1 MQSLATSA
9 ENVDTAREKRSDS
22 DSDSVASS
30 APKAAGKR
38 PLGNTEVKK
47 HLQDNSGFYTSEQ
60 EIQKAYSHKLWG
72 LQRVLWSITQ
82 SKRLAG
88 CHRWRAPG
96 SAVARVDW
104 ASEKGARFGGLQDSH
119 SVWASPVSAARIG
132 KIRAEEIR
140 TALKTWVG
148 TADRKTGHD
157 LAFLTLTLRHSK
169 SDSLKSVWDAVSR
182 AWAGVT
188 QTAAW
193 RGSAKVA
200 GDKAKF
206 GLVHFIKAVEVTHG
220 KNGWHVHVHVLLLT
234 QKTLS
239 EQQKQELESRIY
251 SRWSAAAER
260 RGFKAPTRERGVK
273 LEAAAKAGDMD
284 ALASYMA
291 KSQLSGINGLADELT
306 GSVVKRAK
314 GENRSP
320 FQVLESLGEKKT
332 PSDLAVWY
340 EWERNSHG
348 RRQISWSKGA
358 KRMLGVDEFSD
369 EEISDGLDE
378 EFAKTAYTVA
388 TIPAGQWSKIQTDT
402 DLRLAITEEVSKAST
417 ASAARKRARR
427 ILEALEI
434 EHVSVLVP
442 LAVETKEPL
451 PVNTLQSR
459 EILRAAA
466 PGQLEHSAINIVQKL
481 RLSMSGLKR
490 LWQKLRPLFSFLS
503 RSGFSR

>member
-1 MQSLATSA
+1 MRSLATTA
-9 ENVDTAREKRSDS
+9 ENVDMRAEGVERKCERPG
-22 DSDSVASS
+22 AE
-30 APKAAGKR
+30 AGGT
-38 PLGNTEVKK
+38 PALGNTEIKK
-47 HLQDNSGFYTSEQ
+47 HPKVRGGFLTSDE
-60 EIQKAYSHKLWG
+60 EAKLAYSRKLWG
-72 LQRVLWSITQ
+72 LQGTLWEVTQ

-96 SAVARVDW
+96 SAVARLDW

-169 SDSLKSVWDAVSR
+169 SDSLKSVWDTVSR

-193 RGSAKVA
+193 RGSKKVA
-200 GDKAKF
+200 GDEARF
-206 GLVHFIKAVEVTHG
+206 GIAHWVKAVEVTHG
-220 KNGWHVHVHVLLLT
+220 KNGWHVHLHVLLLT
-234 QKTLS
+234 EKTLS
-239 EQQKQELESRIY
+239 DQEKELLESRIY

-273 LEAAAKAGDMD
+273 LEVAAKAGDMD

-320 FQVLESLGEKKT
+320 FEVLESLGEKKT
-332 PSDLAVWY
+332 PSDLAIWY
-340 EWERNSHG
+340 EWEKNSHG

-358 KRMLGVDEFSD
+358 KNALGVNDLSD
-369 EEISDGLDE
+369 EEIVDGLDE
-378 EFAKTAYTVA
+378 EFAAAAYTVA
-388 TIPAGQWSKIQTDT
+388 TISAGQWSKIQTDT
-402 DLRLAITEEVSKAST
+402 DLRLAITEEVSKANT
-417 ASAARKRARR
+417 APAARKRARR
-427 ILEALEI
+427 I
-434 EHVSVLVP
+434 
-442 LAVETKEPL
+442 
-451 PVNTLQSR
+451 
-459 EILRAAA
+459 
-466 PGQLEHSAINIVQKL
+466 
-481 RLSMSGLKR
+481 
-490 LWQKLRPLFSFLS
+490 
-503 RSGFSR
+503 

>member
-1 MQSLATSA
+1 MRSLATTA
-9 ENVDTAREKRSDS
+9 ENVDMRAEGVERKCERPG
-22 DSDSVASS
+22 AE
-30 APKAAGKR
+30 AGGT
-38 PLGNTEVKK
+38 PALGNTEIKK
-47 HLQDNSGFYTSEQ
+47 HPKVRGGFLTSDE
-60 EIQKAYSHKLWG
+60 EAKLAYSRKLWG
-72 LQRVLWSITQ
+72 LQGTLWDVTQ

-169 SDSLKSVWDAVSR
+169 SDSLKSVWDTVSR

-193 RGSAKVA
+193 CGSAKVA

-220 KNGWHVHVHVLLLT
+220 KNGWHVHLHVLLLT
-234 QKTLS
+234 QKILS
-239 EQQKQELESRIY
+239 EQEKQELESRIY

-273 LEAAAKAGDMD
+273 LEVAAKAGDMD

-320 FQVLESLGEKKT
+320 FEVLESLGEKKT
-332 PSDLAVWY
+332 PSDLAIWY
-340 EWERNSHG
+340 EWEKNSHG

-358 KRMLGVDEFSD
+358 KNALGVNDLSD
-369 EEISDGLDE
+369 EEIVDGLDE
-378 EFAKTAYTVA
+378 EFAAAAYTVA
-388 TIPAGQWSKIQTDT
+388 TISAGQWSKIQTDT
-402 DLRLAITEEVSKAST
+402 DLRLAITEEVSKART
-417 ASAARKRARR
+417 APAARKRARR

-434 EHVSVLVP
+434 EHASVLVP
-442 LAVETKEPL
+442 LAAETKEPL
-451 PVNTLQSR
+451 PVNQSQSR
-459 EILRAAA
+459 EILSPGGAA
-466 PGQLEHSAINIVQKL
+466 PPSENAAQIS
-481 RLSMSGLKR
+481 
-490 LWQKLRPLFSFLS
+490 P
-503 RSGFSR
+503 